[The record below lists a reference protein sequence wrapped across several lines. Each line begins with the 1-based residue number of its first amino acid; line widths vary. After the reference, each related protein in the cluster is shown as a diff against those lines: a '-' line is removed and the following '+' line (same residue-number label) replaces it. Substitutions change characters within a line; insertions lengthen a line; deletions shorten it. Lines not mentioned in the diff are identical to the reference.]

1 MRSRITVIVGL
12 FIAGLASAAE
22 NPQPCRFLG
31 PLASLPELPEASGI
45 ALSRRHPKVFWLH
58 NDSGRPTLFAIGL
71 EGAVRARIRLG
82 VKTTDWEDLAVGAC
96 PQGTCLYVADIG
108 DNDGVRDQITI
119 YRVPE
124 PDLRDKTT
132 EAVEAFHATYPDG
145 PRDAEALV
153 VKSASELFVITKGR
167 EKEIGVYRF
176 PSPLTPDA
184 AVRLERIG
192 TLDSALV
199 KEMVTGANV
208 SPDGRW
214 AIVRTHRSVLFYRT
228 ADLAAG
234 KLQAAERFDLRKLDE
249 PQGEGVAIA
258 ADGTVYLAG
267 EGRGRGGS
275 FGQISC
281 SLPQ

>member
-22 NPQPCRFLG
+22 SPAPCRFLG

-45 ALSRRHPKVFWLH
+45 ALSSRHPKVFWLH

-82 VKTTDWEDLAVGAC
+82 VKTIDWEDLAVGAC
-96 PQGTCLYVADIG
+96 PHGTCLYVADIG
-108 DNDGVRDQITI
+108 DNDGVRDEITI

-124 PDLRDKTT
+124 PDLRDRTT
-132 EAVEAFHATYPDG
+132 EGVEAFHATYPDG

-153 VKSASELFVITKGR
+153 AKSASELFVITKGR

-249 PQGEGVAIA
+249 PQGEGVALA